1 VASVI
6 EQRDPDSDENAAL
19 IAEHL
24 EAAGDPRAAFD
35 WHMRAAAWSNH
46 RDRAAARASWQRAR
60 QVADG
65 LSADD
70 PDRVRMQIEPRTL
83 LCGTAFLASVS
94 FDDSG
99 FQELLELCAQAGDK
113 VSLAIAMSGAILA
126 LAVNGRPG
134 DAAGLSPEFIELVD
148 AIGDP
153 ALTVGLYQAAVY
165 AYSEAGEP
173 RESLRLAQRVIYLA
187 DGDPTMGNLI
197 LGSPLS
203 MSIGMKSVAKM
214 RLGAEGWKAD
224 ADAALAMAAPFDTT
238 SHVSAILWK
247 YVCAVPFGALAAD
260 TTALTE
266 TASALRIAEQTGDD
280 FLLGLAQLTHGLTL
294 IQRGGSE
301 RDEGLSLLRQ
311 VRESAERGRFVR
323 VAMPVVDP
331 LLAREKAR
339 TGDLDGAID
348 MARSV
353 LEGDF
358 ETGEMLWLWL
368 AASVLVESLLA
379 RRADGDLQEAQAT
392 IDRFAA
398 ATGDPGCVHDELT
411 VLRLSGLLAEA
422 RGDAGGYQQYKE
434 RFRAKAAAAGFEPL
448 AAGAWARDT

>member
-1 VASVI
+1 
-6 EQRDPDSDENAAL
+6 
-19 IAEHL
+19 
-24 EAAGDPRAAFD
+24 
-35 WHMRAAAWSNH
+35 MRAAGWSNF

-65 LSADD
+65 LPADD
-70 PDRVRMQIEPRTL
+70 ADRVRMQIQPRTL
-83 LCGTAFLASVS
+83 LCATAFLANVS

-99 FQELLELCAQAGDK
+99 FQELQELCAQAGDK

-173 RESLRLAQRVIYLA
+173 RESLRLAQRVIDLA

-203 MSIGMKSVAKM
+203 TSIGMKSVAKM

-224 ADAALAMAAPFDTT
+224 ADAALAMAAPLDST
-238 SHVSAILWK
+238 SQVSAVLWK
-247 YVCAVPFGALAAD
+247 YVCTIPFGALAAD
-260 TTALTE
+260 VAALTE

-280 FLLGLAQLTHGLTL
+280 FLLGLAQLTHGQMLVR
-294 IQRGGSE
+294 RGGSE

-311 VRESAERGRFVR
+311 ARGSAERGRFVR
-323 VAMPVVDP
+323 VAMPLVDP
-331 LLAREKAR
+331 QLAREKAR
-339 TGDLDGAID
+339 TGDFDGAID

-353 LEGDF
+353 LEDDF

-368 AASVLVESLLA
+368 AATVLVESLLA
-379 RRADGDLQEAQAT
+379 RRANGDLQEAQAT
-392 IDRFAA
+392 IDRFKA

-422 RGDAGGYQQYKE
+422 RGDAGGYQQYNE

-448 AAGAWARDT
+448 AAGAWARDA